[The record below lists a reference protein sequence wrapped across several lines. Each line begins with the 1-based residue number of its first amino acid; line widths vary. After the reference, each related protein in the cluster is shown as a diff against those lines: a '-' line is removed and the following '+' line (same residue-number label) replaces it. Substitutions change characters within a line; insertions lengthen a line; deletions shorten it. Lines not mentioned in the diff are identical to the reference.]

1 LRRVAFQCA
10 DDQVGDE
17 VGVLLGCGGF
27 ERVGGVE
34 VAGERCERE
43 GGGAAVGEQE
53 VEGAQGDRAGAA
65 VVGAVVEQ
73 PPIGASVGSM
83 YFSWRRLDWR

>member
-43 GGGAAVGEQE
+43 GGGAAVGEPE

-73 PPIGASVGSM
+73 PADRRERRFDV
-83 YFSWRRLDWR
+83 FSWRRLDWR